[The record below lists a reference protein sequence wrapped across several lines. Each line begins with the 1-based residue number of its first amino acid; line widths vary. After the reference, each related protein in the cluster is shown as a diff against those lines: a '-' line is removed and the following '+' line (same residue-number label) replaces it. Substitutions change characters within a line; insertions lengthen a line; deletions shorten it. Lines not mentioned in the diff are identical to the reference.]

1 MFNKLIRLLLPE
13 SWFWQSSAS
22 ELGKLWNVIA
32 STADNAKNYLLN
44 TVRDA
49 TIATTQELEKWEE
62 ELNLPFNSTL
72 TEQERR
78 NRITGKL
85 LQNNNGS
92 INSIQTKLQAYGF
105 NLFVH
110 SPFQN
115 GSLVNPA
122 TYLSTASSTPATLSL
137 ADEWAYLGDDVSYL
151 NYQFQQPQ
159 GYVLVNIDYKVQS
172 FAISLGDEWAYLGDE
187 NAILGYREAPGI
199 ITEERVQYSLP
210 TDPTQYQYFIYIGG
224 SQFGQ
229 FKTISKARR
238 NELEELLLQITPCH
252 IWIGMLINYT

>member
-13 SWFWQSSAS
+13 SWFWQSSTS
-22 ELGKLWNVIA
+22 ELGKLCNVIA

-49 TIATTQELEKWEE
+49 TIATTQELDKWED

-105 NLFVH
+105 NLFVY
-110 SPFQN
+110 SPYQN
-115 GSLVNPA
+115 GILVNPA

-137 ADEWAYLGDDVSYL
+137 ADDDAVLAGENAFL
-151 NYQFQQPQ
+151 NYQSTLPL
-159 GYVLVNIDYKVQS
+159 GYTLVNIDYKIS
-172 FAISLGDEWAYLGDE
+172 TYIISLADDDAVLGGE
-187 NAILGYREAPGI
+187 NAVLNYATTPAVIS
-199 ITEERVQYSLP
+199 EERIQYTLP
-210 TDPTQYQYFIYIGG
+210 TDPSQYQYFIYIGG
-224 SQFGQ
+224 SQFGN
-229 FKTISKARR
+229 FEGISKARR

-252 IWIGMLINYT
+252 IWIGMLITYT

>member
-13 SWFWQSSAS
+13 SWLWQSSTS

-49 TIATTQELEKWEE
+49 TIATTQELDKWEE

-92 INSIQTKLQAYGF
+92 INSIQAKLQAYGF

-110 SPFQN
+110 SPYQ
-115 GSLVNPA
+115 GSSLVNPA
-122 TYLSTASSTPATLSL
+122 TYLSTASTEPDLITYGSEDAVYGFEN
-137 ADEWAYLGDDVSYL
+137 AVLG
-151 NYQFQQPQ
+151 YQYQQPQ
-159 GYVLVNIDYKVQS
+159 GYPLVNIDYKVQS
-172 FAISLGDEWAYLGDE
+172 FAITYGDEWGYYGFE
-187 NAILGYREAPGI
+187 NAVYGYREAPGI

-210 TDPTQYQYFIYIGG
+210 TDPAQHQYFIYIGG
-224 SQFGQ
+224 SQFGD
-229 FKTISKARR
+229 FETISKARR

-252 IWIGMLINYT
+252 IWIGMLINYQ

>member
-13 SWFWQSSAS
+13 SWFWQSSTS

-49 TIATTQELEKWEE
+49 TIATTQELDKWEE

-137 ADEWAYLGDDVSYL
+137 ADDDAVLAGDNAVL
-151 NYQFQQPQ
+151 NYQSTLPQ
-159 GYVLVNIDYKVQS
+159 GYPLVNIDYRIS
-172 FAISLGDEWAYLGDE
+172 TYIISLADDDAVLGGE
-187 NAILGYREAPGI
+187 NAVLNYA
-199 ITEERVQYSLP
+199 ITPAVISEERIQYTLP
-210 TDPTQYQYFIYIGG
+210 TDPSKYQYFIYIGG
-224 SQFGQ
+224 SQFGN
-229 FKTISKARR
+229 FETISKARR

-252 IWIGMLINYT
+252 IWIGMLITYT

>member
-13 SWFWQSSAS
+13 SWFWQSSTS

-32 STADNAKNYLLN
+32 STANNAKNYLLN

-49 TIATTQELEKWEE
+49 TIATTKELDKWEE

-78 NRITGKL
+78 NRIAGKL

-92 INSIQTKLQAYGF
+92 INSIQIKLQAYGF

-115 GSLVNPA
+115 GSLVNPT
-122 TYLSTASSTPATLSL
+122 TYLSTASSNPATLSL
-137 ADEWAYLGDDVSYL
+137 SDADAVLAGDNAVL
-151 NYQFQQPQ
+151 NFQAALPQ
-159 GYVLVNIDYKVQS
+159 GYPLVNIDFKISTYT
-172 FAISLGDEWAYLGDE
+172 ISLADDNAVLGGD
-187 NAILGYREAPGI
+187 NAVLNYETTLEVIS
-199 ITEERVQYSLP
+199 EERIQYTLP
-210 TDPTQYQYFIYIGG
+210 TDPNQYQYFIYIGG
-224 SQFGQ
+224 SQFGN
-229 FKTISKARR
+229 FATISKARR

-252 IWIGMLINYT
+252 VWIGMLITYT

>member
-13 SWFWQSSAS
+13 SWFWQSSTS
-22 ELGKLWNVIA
+22 ELGKLWDVIA

-44 TVRDA
+44 AVRDA
-49 TIATTQELEKWEE
+49 TIATTQELKKWED

-92 INSIQTKLQAYGF
+92 INSIQAKLQAYGF

-110 SPFQN
+110 SPYQN
-115 GSLVNPA
+115 SSLVNPA

-137 ADEWAYLGDDVSYL
+137 ADDEAVLAGENAVL
-151 NYQFQQPQ
+151 NYQSTLPQ
-159 GYVLVNIDYKVQS
+159 GYPLVNIDYKIS
-172 FAISLGDEWAYLGDE
+172 IYTISLADDDAVLGGD
-187 NAILGYREAPGI
+187 NAVLNYANTPAVIG
-199 ITEERVQYSLP
+199 EERIQYTLP
-210 TDPTQYQYFIYIGG
+210 TDSSQHQYFIYIGG
-224 SQFGQ
+224 SQFGE
-229 FKTISKARR
+229 FETISKARR

-252 IWIGMLINYT
+252 IWIGMLITYT

>member
-13 SWFWQSSAS
+13 SWFWQSSTS

-49 TIATTQELEKWEE
+49 TIATTQELDKWEE

-110 SPFQN
+110 SPYQN

-122 TYLSTASSTPATLSL
+122 TYLSTASSNPATLSL
-137 ADEWAYLGDDVSYL
+137 ADDDAALAGENAVL
-151 NYQFQQPQ
+151 NYQSTLPQ
-159 GYVLVNIDYKVQS
+159 GYALVNIDYKIS
-172 FAISLGDEWAYLGDE
+172 TYIISLADDDAVLGGD
-187 NAILGYREAPGI
+187 NAVLNYATTPAVIS
-199 ITEERVQYSLP
+199 EERIQYTLP
-210 TDPTQYQYFIYIGG
+210 TDPSQYQYFIYIGG
-224 SQFGQ
+224 SQFGD
-229 FKTISKARR
+229 FETISKARR

-252 IWIGMLINYT
+252 IWIGMLITYT

>member
-13 SWFWQSSAS
+13 SWFWQSSTS

-49 TIATTQELEKWEE
+49 TIATTQKLDKWEE

-110 SPFQN
+110 NPYQG

-137 ADEWAYLGDDVSYL
+137 ADDDAVLAGDNAFL
-151 NYQFQQPQ
+151 NHQSTLPQ
-159 GYVLVNIDYKVQS
+159 GYPLANIDYKIS
-172 FAISLGDEWAYLGDE
+172 TYIISLADDDAVLGGD
-187 NAILGYREAPGI
+187 NAVLNYATTPAVIS
-199 ITEERVQYSLP
+199 EERIQYTLP
-210 TDPTQYQYFIYIGG
+210 TDPSQYQYFIYIGG
-224 SQFGQ
+224 SQFGD
-229 FKTISKARR
+229 FATISKARR
-238 NELEELLLQITPCH
+238 NELEQLLLQITPCH
-252 IWIGMLINYT
+252 IWIGMLITYI

>member
-13 SWFWQSSAS
+13 SWFWQSSTS
-22 ELGKLWNVIA
+22 ELGKLWQVIA

-49 TIATTQELEKWEE
+49 TIATTQELDKWEE

-92 INSIQTKLQAYGF
+92 INSIQAKLQAYGF

-110 SPFQN
+110 SPYQN

-137 ADEWAYLGDDVSYL
+137 ADDDAVLAGENTFL
-151 NYQFQQPQ
+151 NYQSTLPQ
-159 GYVLVNIDYKVQS
+159 GYPLVNIDFKISTYT
-172 FAISLGDEWAYLGDE
+172 ISLADDDAVLGGD
-187 NAILGYREAPGI
+187 NAVLNYA
-199 ITEERVQYSLP
+199 ITPAVISEERIQYTLP
-210 TDPTQYQYFIYIGG
+210 TDPNQYQYFIYIGD
-224 SQFGQ
+224 SQFGN
-229 FKTISKARR
+229 FATISKARR
-238 NELEELLLQITPCH
+238 NELEQLLLQITPCH
-252 IWIGMLINYT
+252 IWIGMLITYT